1 MSGPHRIW
9 TKLDKGY
16 SLTTE
21 SIGREVRPPVAV
33 PGGPVQPDGCIELLR
48 AAVGVRVSEAEG
60 VHGEWSG
67 GPPATGSVAAGD
79 WTEGGGGGGGRGMQR
94 PYPRSG
100 LLGPDR
106 NPQSQREDFPGFG
119 VCFGRNTGCH
129 FCLHNG
135 HPIGGVCLVVRTPRG
150 EGWSPGY

>member
-1 MSGPHRIW
+1 MSEPHRIW

-21 SIGREVRPPVAV
+21 SIGREVGPPVAV

-67 GPPATGSVAAGD
+67 GPCNPPPRACRGLTATP
-79 WTEGGGGGGGRGMQR
+79 T
-94 PYPRSG
+94 
-100 LLGPDR
+100 
-106 NPQSQREDFPGFG
+106 SQREDFLDG
-119 VCFGRNTGCH
+119 H
-129 FCLHNG
+129 FSLHTG
-135 HPIGGVCLVVRTPRG
+135 HPIGGGCLVLRTPQV
-150 EGWSPGY
+150 GWRLGVL